1 MYDHWMLLLLSAD
14 VPFTLYC
21 VIDLLYLMIFRV
33 MKDLDRNSSGFWSE
47 VADKME
53 NRSEAECFKF
63 HQSEQRNQEKQKQA
77 KKAKENEGMSNY

>member
-1 MYDHWMLLLLSAD
+1 
-14 VPFTLYC
+14 
-21 VIDLLYLMIFRV
+21 
-33 MKDLDRNSSGFWSE
+33 MKDFDRNSSGFWSE

-53 NRSEAECFKF
+53 SRSEEECFKF